1 MNRLLSISG
10 PLNELW
16 GDPAV
21 SFESAHNTQLGLSTN
36 YQTMRNCFT
45 FFVVLIMIPACYGI
59 NLNNSA
65 FAKADKNKI
74 SSIYKIPSLNPTL
87 SEVEMFSFKRS
98 LSGVE
103 MWSLSTSTALS
114 NHGVEMKPTKIS
126 KKLTGTV
133 TDNENHPLPYLNVVL
148 YDKLE
153 NIVSATL
160 TDEQGNFSFENI
172 APGSYQIE
180 VSGMGYETY
189 RNDLNMPVGDQLLD
203 TIILKP
209 ATESLEEVMVKATKP
224 VIDVQPDKTVL
235 NVDQL
240 AAVAGDNTLDLLR
253 RAPGVRLDNDDNAVV
268 EGRSGVTYYIN
279 GRQSFL
285 SGEDL
290 KGYLR
295 SLTSDDIESIEIIT
309 QPSSKYD
316 AAGAAGIINIVLKRV
331 KGQGLRGSIASTLTL
346 GNFPKPELPTPTDAS
361 GLGQT
366 PTDLEINPRANT
378 SLNLTYRGEQWDVAA
393 NMNNNTGRSTG
404 FLYLYRQQGDKIY
417 DDRSNTE
424 YDRFSNNLNLRTD
437 YRADDKNTFGGN
449 INFNLNDSESNNNNR
464 TPIIDRFTNSIDSI
478 LVAPN
483 SSESNSFNLTTNLNY
498 RYADTLGNTF
508 SVDLDYGRFERDSD
522 NRQPNFYQNA
532 QGSTLSEQINAQETQ
547 ININIYAFKAD
558 YETDLWKGKLAA
570 GIKYSLVATD
580 NDFDF
585 FDVPNGNRII
595 NSERSNRFLYD
606 EQIRAGYL
614 NYSFDILKNK
624 PEVKAQLGL
633 RAEQTV
639 SKGDL
644 RTINATQDQIVER
657 DYLNWFPSGGL
668 TYKPS
673 WKHNWSLQYSRRI
686 QRPSYSN
693 LNPFE
698 FQLNELSSSRGN
710 PFLQPQYTDNLKLS
724 HTFKYKLTTSFSY
737 SYVSDFFAQITQP
750 LPDGSNF
757 LITQNVAD
765 QEIYNLSVGSPFKI
779 TEQLNGYA
787 SAYFTHNEYNSTDP
801 SFISLD
807 QTTYGGYAQMSYA
820 FRRGGWT
827 AEISGWYSGPTV
839 WGGTYQ
845 TDPLGSITIGVEK
858 KWENWTAKLSLND
871 VLYTSYWNATTEF
884 PGLRINGAGG
894 GDSRQVRLYLSYS
907 FGMNDVKN
915 LKDRD
920 GSSEDER
927 GRVN

>member
-1 MNRLLSISG
+1 MNRLLSDSG
-10 PLNELW
+10 SLNDLKGNPSVSALRPLIT
-16 GDPAV
+16 PV
-21 SFESAHNTQLGLSTN
+21 GLPTN
-36 YQTMRNCFT
+36 H
-45 FFVVLIMIPACYGI
+45 LIMRTLII
-59 NLNNSA
+59 LLFVISA
-65 FAKADKNKI
+65 FAKAY
-74 SSIYKIPSLNPTL
+74 SQQ
-87 SEVEMFSFKRS
+87 
-98 LSGVE
+98 LSGIIQDPE
-103 MWSLSTSTALS
+103 
-114 NHGVEMKPTKIS
+114 EKPI
-126 KKLTGTV
+126 
-133 TDNENHPLPYLNVVL
+133 PFLNVVL
-148 YDKLE
+148 YDKLNE
-153 NIVSATL
+153 VAAATI
-160 TDEQGNFSFENI
+160 TDEKGNFKFEGI
-172 APGSYQIE
+172 AEDYYQIE

-189 RNDLNMPVGDQLLD
+189 RNGLNMPAGDKQLE
-203 TIILKP
+203 TIILKT
-209 ATESLEEVMVKATKP
+209 AAESLEEVTVKASKP

-253 RAPGVRLDNDDNAVV
+253 RAPGVRLDNDDNVVV

-346 GNFPKPELPTPTDAS
+346 GNVPRPNLPVPDEST

-366 PTDLEINPRANT
+366 ESDPEINPRANT
-378 SLNLTYRGEQWDVAA
+378 SLNLTYRGEKWDVAA
-393 NMNNNTGRSTG
+393 NLNNNTGRSTG
-404 FLYLYRQQGDKIY
+404 FLYLYRQQGEKIY
-417 DDRSNTE
+417 DDQTNSE

-449 INFNLNDSESNNNNR
+449 INFNLNDSESNNSNR
-464 TPIIDRFTNSIDSI
+464 TPIIDQFTNSIDSI

-483 SSESNSFNLTTNLNY
+483 FSESNSFNLTTNVNY
-498 RYADTLGNTF
+498 RYTDTLGNMF

-522 NRQPNFYQNA
+522 NRQPNFYRNA

-547 ININIYAFKAD
+547 INIDIYAFKAD

-570 GIKYSLVATD
+570 GVKYSLVATD

-585 FDVPNGNRII
+585 FDVPSGNRVI
-595 NSERSNRFLYD
+595 NPQRSNRFLYD
-606 EQIRAGYL
+606 EQIRAGYV
-614 NYSFDILKNK
+614 NYSFDILKSK

-644 RTINATQDQIVER
+644 RTINESQDQIVER

-673 WKHNWSLQYSRRI
+673 WKHSWSLQYSRRI

-737 SYVSDFFAQITQP
+737 SYVKDFFAQITQP
-750 LPDGSNF
+750 LPDDSNF

-779 TEQLNGYA
+779 TDQLNGYA

-801 SFISLD
+801 SFISID

-820 FRRGGWT
+820 FAKEWT

-845 TDPLGSITIGVEK
+845 TDPLGSLTIGVEK

-871 VLYTSYWNATTEF
+871 VLYTSYWNAITEF

>member
-1 MNRLLSISG
+1 MNRLLSDSG
-10 PLNELW
+10 SLNDLKGSPSVSALHPLIT
-16 GDPAV
+16 PV
-21 SFESAHNTQLGLSTN
+21 GLPTN
-36 YQTMRNCFT
+36 H
-45 FFVVLIMIPACYGI
+45 LIMRTLIILLFVISALIPYCYGI
-59 NLNNSA
+59 NLDNSA
-65 FAKADKNKI
+65 FAKA
-74 SSIYKIPSLNPTL
+74 
-87 SEVEMFSFKRS
+87 EQ
-98 LSGVE
+98 
-103 MWSLSTSTALS
+103 
-114 NHGVEMKPTKIS
+114 S
-126 KKLTGTV
+126 KAYSQQLFGKV
-133 TDNENHPLPYLNVVL
+133 VDEQNQPIPYLNVVL
-148 YDKLE
+148 YNKLNE
-153 NIVSATL
+153 VAAATI
-160 TDEQGNFSFENI
+160 TDERGNFKFEGI
-172 APGSYQIE
+172 AKDYYQIE

-189 RNDLNMPVGDQLLD
+189 RNGLNMPAGDKKLD
-203 TIILKP
+203 PIILKL
-209 ATESLEEVMVKATKP
+209 AAESLDEVTVKVTKP

-253 RAPGVRLDNDDNAVV
+253 RAPGVRLDNDDNVVV

-316 AAGAAGIINIVLKRV
+316 ASGAAGIINIVLKRV

-346 GNFPKPELPTPTDAS
+346 GNVPRPELPTPDGSNSSTLPS
-361 GLGQT
+361 LREGLGMGQ
-366 PTDLEINPRANT
+366 TDLDINPRTNT
-378 SLNLTYRGEQWDVAA
+378 SLNLTYRGEKWDVAA
-393 NMNNNTGRSTG
+393 NLNNNTGRSTG
-404 FLYLYRQQGDKIY
+404 FLYLYRQQGEKIY
-417 DDRSNTE
+417 DDQTNSE
-424 YDRFSNNLNLRTD
+424 YDRFSNNVNLRTD
-437 YRADDKNTFGGN
+437 YRLNDKNTLGAN
-449 INFNLNDSESNNNNR
+449 VNFNLSNNESEINNR

-483 SSESNSFNLTTNLNY
+483 SSESNSFNLNTNVNY
-498 RYADTLGNTF
+498 RYADTLGNSFTADF
-508 SVDLDYGRFERDSD
+508 DYGRFERDSD
-522 NRQPNFYQNA
+522 NRQPNFYSNA
-532 QGSTLSEQINAQETQ
+532 QGSTLSEQINAQETK
-547 ININIYAFKAD
+547 INIDIYAFKAD

-595 NSERSNRFLYD
+595 NSQRSNRFLYD
-606 EQIRAGYL
+606 EQIRAAYL
-614 NYSFDILKNK
+614 NYAFDVLKSS
-624 PEVKAQLGL
+624 PEIKVQLGL

-644 RTINATQDQIVER
+644 RTINAMQDQIVER
-657 DYLNWFPSGGL
+657 DYLNWFPSGGV
-668 TYKPS
+668 TYKPN
-673 WKHNWSLQYSRRI
+673 WKNNWSLQYSRRI

-710 PFLQPQYTDNLKLS
+710 PFLQPQYTENLKLS
-724 HTFKYKLTTSFSY
+724 HTFKYKLTTSLSY

-801 SFISLD
+801 SFISID
-807 QTTYGGYAQMSYA
+807 QTTYGGYAQLSYA
-820 FRRGGWT
+820 FAKAWT

-845 TDPLGSITIGVEK
+845 TDPLGSLTLGLQK

-871 VLYTSYWNATTEF
+871 ALYTSYWNATTEF
-884 PGLRINGAGG
+884 PGLQINGAGG
-894 GDSRQVRLYLSYS
+894 GDSRQVRFYLSYS
-907 FGMNDVKN
+907 FGMSDVKDLRN
-915 LKDRD
+915 RD
-920 GSSEDER
+920 GGSEDEQ

>member
-1 MNRLLSISG
+1 
-10 PLNELW
+10 
-16 GDPAV
+16 
-21 SFESAHNTQLGLSTN
+21 
-36 YQTMRNCFT
+36 MRIYIT
-45 FFVVLIMIPACYGI
+45 ILFFVLAFIPYCYGI
-59 NLNNSA
+59 NLDNSA

-74 SSIYKIPSLNPTL
+74 SSIYKMS
-87 SEVEMFSFKRS
+87 
-98 LSGVE
+98 
-103 MWSLSTSTALS
+103 SLSTSTTLS
-114 NHGVEMKPTKIS
+114 NHGVEMPTTKIS
-126 KKLTGTV
+126 QELTGTV
-133 TDNENHPLPYLNVVL
+133 TNDQNQPLPYLNVVL
-148 YDKLE
+148 YDKLDE
-153 NIVSATL
+153 VVMATI
-160 TDEQGNFSFENI
+160 TNEQGKFSFENV
-172 APGSYQIE
+172 AKDYYQIE

-189 RNDLNMPVGDQLLD
+189 RNGLNMPSSNKRLE
-203 TIILKP
+203 TIIMEP
-209 ATESLEEVMVKATKP
+209 AAESLDVVTVKTTKP
-224 VIDVQPDKTVL
+224 VVDVQPDKTVL

-253 RAPGVRLDNDDNAVV
+253 RAPGVRLDNDDNVVV

-316 AAGAAGIINIVLKRV
+316 AAGAAGIINIILKRV

-346 GNFPKPELPTPTDAS
+346 GNFPRPKLPTPEGSNSRTLPS
-361 GLGQT
+361 PMEGLGMGQ
-366 PTDLEINPRANT
+366 TDLEINPRANT
-378 SLNLTYRGEQWDVAA
+378 SLNLTYRGKQWDVAA
-393 NMNNNTGRSTG
+393 NLNNNTGRSSG
-404 FLYLYRQQGDKIY
+404 FLYLYRQQGGKIY
-417 DDRSNTE
+417 DDRTNSE

-437 YRADDKNTFGGN
+437 YRVDDKNTIGGN
-449 INFNLNDSESNNNNR
+449 INFNLNDSESNTNNR
-464 TPIIDRFTNSIDSI
+464 TPIIDRLSNSIDSL

-483 SSESNSFNLTTNLNY
+483 ASESKSYNLTTNVNY
-498 RYADTLGNTF
+498 RFADTLGNSF
-508 SVDLDYGRFERDSD
+508 SADLDYGRYERSSD
-522 NRQPNFYQNA
+522 NRQPNFYRNA
-532 QGSTLSEQINAQETQ
+532 QGSVLSQQINAQETQ
-547 ININIYAFKAD
+547 INIDIYAFKAD
-558 YETDLWKGKLAA
+558 YETDLWNGKLAT

-585 FDVPNGNRII
+585 FDVPANDRII
-595 NSERSNRFLYD
+595 NPQRSNRFLYD
-606 EQIRAGYL
+606 EQIRAAYL
-614 NYSFDILKNK
+614 NYAFNLMNAN
-624 PEVKAQLGL
+624 PEVKIQLGL

-644 RTINATQDQIVER
+644 RTINAMQDQIVER

-673 WKHNWSLQYSRRI
+673 WKHSWSLQYSRRI

-710 PFLQPQYTDNLKLS
+710 PFLQQQYIDNLKLS
-724 HTFKYKLTTSFSY
+724 HTFKYKLSTSFSY

-750 LPDGSNF
+750 LPDGGNF

-765 QEIYNLSVGSPFKI
+765 QEIYNLSIGTPFKI
-779 TEQLNGYA
+779 NEQLNGYA

-801 SFISLD
+801 SFISID

-820 FRRGGWT
+820 FMKARPSSASGLGQETKQEMVKTGWT

-845 TDPLGSITIGVEK
+845 TDPLGSLTLGVEK

-871 VLYTSYWNATTEF
+871 VLYTSTWNATTEF

-894 GDSRQVRLYLSYS
+894 SDSRQIRLFLSYS
-907 FGMNDVKN
+907 FGMGDVKN